1 MENKKRINENTIF
14 EKLKIY
20 EVWHLQ
26 TSVVDQK
33 KKKKCKNVLA
43 SLFSGPYLWAQAPA
57 DWGWDKML
65 SNVTS
70 IAFLVHAE
78 YENLQKLIGLN
89 SRWFFHFPDTRSVS

>member
-33 KKKKCKNVLA
+33 KKKKA
-43 SLFSGPYLWAQAPA
+43 
-57 DWGWDKML
+57 
-65 SNVTS
+65 
-70 IAFLVHAE
+70 
-78 YENLQKLIGLN
+78 
-89 SRWFFHFPDTRSVS
+89 